1 MGKIK
6 ISPSLLSVDIG
17 NIARDIKKL
26 ENSVD
31 YFHVDVMDGHFV
43 PNLSFGVPVVKGI
56 KKYTNIPLDVH
67 LMIDNP
73 SKYIEP
79 FINAG
84 SDILTVHVEVDDDIL
99 GCLKK
104 IKEMGV
110 KSGLALNPNT
120 DPEKL
125 KPYLDYTDMVLQMTV
140 FPGFGGQSMVESA
153 IDNIP
158 VIRNMIGN
166 KELEVDGGIVKENVH
181 KLTSCG
187 ADVIV
192 SGSGIF
198 KYDDIANAADELRMY
213 AIRGQDNE

>member
-17 NIARDIKKL
+17 NIERDVKKL
-26 ENSVD
+26 EPVTD
-31 YFHVDVMDGHFV
+31 WFHVDVMDGHFV
-43 PNLSFGVPVVKGI
+43 PNLSFGVPVVKGL
-56 KKYTNIPLDVH
+56 KKITDIPLDVH

-84 SDILTVHVEVDDDIL
+84 ADILTVHVEVDDDIL

-104 IKEMGV
+104 IKETGI
-110 KSGLALNPNT
+110 KSGLALNPDT
-120 DPEKL
+120 DPQKL
-125 KPYLDYTDMVLQMTV
+125 KPYLEYTDMVLQMTV
-140 FPGFGGQSMVESA
+140 FPGFGGQSMVEEA
-153 IDNIP
+153 IKNIS
-158 VIRNMIGN
+158 VIRSMIGD
-166 KELEVDGGIVKENVH
+166 KMLEVDGGIVAENVDI
-181 KLTSCG
+181 LTREG

-198 KYDDIANAADELRMY
+198 KYDDIADAAQKLRANAAG
-213 AIRGQDNE
+213 GQMK

>member
-17 NIARDIKKL
+17 NIQRDVEFL
-26 ENSVD
+26 ADHVD

-43 PNLSFGVPVVKGI
+43 PNLSFGVPVVKGL
-56 KKYTNIPLDVH
+56 KKFTDVPLDVH

-84 SDILTVHVEVDDDIL
+84 SDIVTVHVEVEDDIMW
-99 GCLKK
+99 CLKK
-104 IKEMGV
+104 IKEMGA
-110 KSGLALNPNT
+110 KSGLALNPDT

-125 KPYLDYTDMVLQMTV
+125 KPYLEYTDMVLQMTV
-140 FPGFGGQSMVESA
+140 FPGFGGQSMVEEA
-153 IDNIP
+153 IKNIS
-158 VIRNMIGN
+158 VIRNLIGD
-166 KELEVDGGIVKENVH
+166 KDLEVDGGITAENVDVLVKE
-181 KLTSCG
+181 G
-187 ADVIV
+187 ANVIV

-198 KYDDIANAADELRMY
+198 KYDNISLAADDLRK
-213 AIRGQDNE
+213 AANGGVL

>member
-1 MGKIK
+1 MGEIK

-17 NIARDIKKL
+17 NIQRDVQRL
-26 ENSVD
+26 EKAVD

-43 PNLSFGVPVVKGI
+43 PNLSFGVPVVKGL
-56 KKYTNIPLDVH
+56 KKITDVPLDVH

-84 SDILTVHVEVDDDIL
+84 ADILTVHVEADDDIL

-110 KSGLALNPNT
+110 KSGLALNPDT

-125 KPYLDYTDMVLQMTV
+125 APYLEYTDMVLQMTV
-140 FPGFGGQSMVESA
+140 FPGFGGQSMVEEA
-153 IDNIP
+153 IKNIS
-158 VIRNMIGN
+158 VIRGMIGG
-166 KELEVDGGIVKENVH
+166 KELEVDGGITAENVH
-181 KLTSCG
+181 LLTREG

-198 KYDDIANAADELRMY
+198 KYDDIAAAAEKLRENA
-213 AIRGQDNE
+213 IGGQK

>member
-17 NIARDIKKL
+17 NIERDVKKL
-26 ENSVD
+26 EGSVD

-43 PNLSFGVPVVKGI
+43 PNLTFGVPVVKGL
-56 KKYTNIPLDVH
+56 KKFTNIPLDVH

-84 SDILTVHVEVDDDIL
+84 ADILTVHVEAGDDIL

-110 KSGLALNPNT
+110 KSGLALNPDT

-125 KPYLDYTDMVLQMTV
+125 RPYIEYTDMVLQMTV
-140 FPGFGGQSMVESA
+140 FPGFGGQSMVKEA
-153 IDNIP
+153 IKNIS
-158 VIRNMIGN
+158 VIRNMIGD
-166 KELEVDGGIVKENVH
+166 KDLEVDGGITAENVDVLVKE
-181 KLTSCG
+181 G
-187 ADVIV
+187 ANVIV

-198 KYDDIANAADELRMY
+198 KYDDISAAADNLRAM
-213 AIRGQDNE
+213 AVGGQE

>member
-17 NIARDIKKL
+17 NIERDVKKL
-26 ENSVD
+26 EPAVD
-31 YFHVDVMDGHFV
+31 WFHIDVMDGHFV
-43 PNLSFGVPVVKGI
+43 PNLSFGVPIVKGL
-56 KKYTNIPLDVH
+56 KKITDIPLDVH
-67 LMIDNP
+67 LMINNP

-84 SDILTVHVEVDDDIL
+84 ADILTIHVEVDDDIL

-104 IKEMGV
+104 IKEMG
-110 KSGLALNPNT
+110 KISGLALNPDT

-125 KPYLDYTDMVLQMTV
+125 RPYLEYTDMILQMTV
-140 FPGFGGQSMVESA
+140 FPGFGGQSMVTEA
-153 IDNIP
+153 IKNIS
-158 VIRNMIGN
+158 VIRGMIGD
-166 KELEVDGGIVKENVH
+166 KMIEVDGGITSENVH
-181 KLTSCG
+181 ILTKEG

-198 KYDDIANAADELRMY
+198 KYDDIADASYKLRENAVG
-213 AIRGQDNE
+213 GQVK

>member
-17 NIARDIKKL
+17 NIERDIKKL
-26 ENSVD
+26 EPVTD
-31 YFHVDVMDGHFV
+31 WFHVDVMDGHFV

-56 KKYTNIPLDVH
+56 KKITDIPLDVH
-67 LMIDNP
+67 LMIEKP

-79 FINAG
+79 FVNAG
-84 SDILTVHVEVDDDIL
+84 ADILTVHVEVDDDIL

-104 IKEMGV
+104 IKKMGI
-110 KSGLALNPNT
+110 KSGLALNPDT

-125 KPYLDYTDMVLQMTV
+125 LPYLEYTDMVLQMTV
-140 FPGFGGQSMVESA
+140 FPGFGGQSMVEDA
-153 IDNIP
+153 IKNIS
-158 VIRNMIGN
+158 VIRSMIGD
-166 KELEVDGGIVKENVH
+166 KMLEVDGGITAENVH
-181 KLTSCG
+181 ILTGEG

-198 KYDDIANAADELRMY
+198 KYDDIADAAVKLHENAVG
-213 AIRGQDNE
+213 GQK

>member
-6 ISPSLLSVDIG
+6 ISPSLLSVDMA
-17 NIARDIKKL
+17 NIERDLKKL
-26 ENSVD
+26 EPVTD

-43 PNLSFGVPVVKGI
+43 PNLGFGVPMVKGI
-56 KKYTNIPLDVH
+56 KNVTDIPLDVH

-84 SDILTVHVEVDDDIL
+84 ADIVTVHVEVDDDIL

-104 IKEMGV
+104 IKEMG
-110 KSGLALNPNT
+110 KISGLALNPDT

-125 KPYLDYTDMVLQMTV
+125 KPYLEYTDMVLQMTV
-140 FPGFGGQSMVESA
+140 FPGFGGQSMVEDA
-153 IDNIP
+153 IKNIS
-158 VIRNMIGN
+158 VIRSMIGD
-166 KELEVDGGIVKENVH
+166 KMLEVDGGITAENVH
-181 KLTSCG
+181 ILTKEG

-198 KYDDIANAADELRMY
+198 KYEDIADATVKLREK
-213 AIRGQDNE
+213 AVGGQE

>member
-17 NIARDIKKL
+17 NIQRDVEL
-26 ENSVD
+26 LADHVD

-43 PNLSFGVPVVKGI
+43 PNLSFGVPVVKGL
-56 KKYTNIPLDVH
+56 KKFTDVPLDVH

-84 SDILTVHVEVDDDIL
+84 SDIVTVHVEVEDDIMW
-99 GCLKK
+99 CLKK
-104 IKEMGV
+104 IKEMGA
-110 KSGLALNPNT
+110 KSGLALNPDT

-125 KPYLDYTDMVLQMTV
+125 KPYLEYTDMVLQMTV
-140 FPGFGGQSMVESA
+140 FPGFGGQSMVEEA
-153 IDNIP
+153 IKNIS
-158 VIRNMIGN
+158 VIRSMIGD
-166 KELEVDGGIVKENVH
+166 KDLEVDGGITAENVDVLVKE
-181 KLTSCG
+181 G
-187 ADVIV
+187 ANVIV

-198 KYDDIANAADELRMY
+198 KYDDISLAADNLRK
-213 AIRGQDNE
+213 AANGGSF

>member
-17 NIARDIKKL
+17 NIQRDVELL

-43 PNLSFGVPVVKGI
+43 PNLSFGVPVVKGL
-56 KKYTNIPLDVH
+56 KKYTNVPLDVH

-84 SDILTVHVEVDDDIL
+84 SDIVTVHVEVDDDIL
-99 GCLKK
+99 YCLKK
-104 IKEMGV
+104 IRAMGA
-110 KSGLALNPNT
+110 KSGLALNPDT
-120 DPEKL
+120 DPQKL
-125 KPYLDYTDMVLQMTV
+125 AQYLDYTDMVLQMTV
-140 FPGFGGQSMVESA
+140 FPGFGGQSMVEDA
-153 IDNIP
+153 VKNIS
-158 VIRNMIGN
+158 VIRNMIGD
-166 KELEVDGGIVKENVH
+166 KDLEVDGGITAENVDI
-181 KLTSCG
+181 LVREG
-187 ADVIV
+187 ANVIV

-198 KYDDIANAADELRMY
+198 RYDNIAHAAQKLRDAANGGML
-213 AIRGQDNE
+213 